1 MNYNENEVKKYFR
14 HDYIFHN
21 IYFVL
26 INTEVYKEYLK
37 TVPHRE
43 FLDMSIIYKVLIDK
57 TEEGIT
63 SYVLTYEHLMAL
75 GLIEQNL
82 YDRAKTNTFNLF
94 VPYFAKVQDKIIDTL
109 KSKTFE
115 AGELEK
121 VEIERE
127 IKRLEKE
134 ACDSIVYC
142 ISNANFIYGATYILN
157 VDIMD
162 CIAEIFNDDF
172 YISPSSVHE
181 CVLIPAGKLDDL
193 SIMLDTL
200 IFSNR
205 ELVAS
210 KEILSNN
217 IYKYDRK
224 SRSITV
230 AATGNE
236 NILTA

>member
-26 INTEVYKEYLK
+26 INTEVNKEYLK

-94 VPYFAKVQDKIIDTL
+94 VPYFAKVQDKIIHTL

-115 AGELEK
+115 
-121 VEIERE
+121 
-127 IKRLEKE
+127 
-134 ACDSIVYC
+134 
-142 ISNANFIYGATYILN
+142 
-157 VDIMD
+157 
-162 CIAEIFNDDF
+162 
-172 YISPSSVHE
+172 P
-181 CVLIPAGKLDDL
+181 
-193 SIMLDTL
+193 
-200 IFSNR
+200 
-205 ELVAS
+205 
-210 KEILSNN
+210 
-217 IYKYDRK
+217 
-224 SRSITV
+224 
-230 AATGNE
+230 E
-236 NILTA
+236 N